1 MKLRCLGCSALA
13 AFIAAALWLVSAPIA
28 AQQGGA
34 AAAAAQTPQT
44 LLPWAFQV
52 APPGAKRHDDGKP
65 HTPPGSTQPG
75 MMQPQID
82 DPYGPPDWFP
92 SDHPPMP
99 EVVAKGRRPAVRAC
113 AQCHLPNGLGHP
125 ESANLAGLNAV
136 YIVQQMQDFAN
147 EARKGSAIMTG
158 MAAAATPEE
167 LKASAEYFASLKMQ
181 PWNKVVEV
189 TTVPK
194 TFVGAGNMRFA
205 IEGAGAGTEPIGQRI
220 IELPEDPVQAEL
232 RNSHS
237 GFVAHVPPG
246 SIKKGEGLVTTGG
259 NGRTLRCSICHGA
272 DLKGLAGVPGIA
284 GRSPIYLV
292 RQLYSFKTGARTGVW
307 APLMKGAVEK
317 LTVEDMIAIAGY
329 TGSRTP

>member
-1 MKLRCLGCSALA
+1 
-13 AFIAAALWLVSAPIA
+13 
-28 AQQGGA
+28 
-34 AAAAAQTPQT
+34 
-44 LLPWAFQV
+44 
-52 APPGAKRHDDGKP
+52 
-65 HTPPGSTQPG
+65 
-75 MMQPQID
+75 
-82 DPYGPPDWFP
+82 
-92 SDHPPMP
+92 
-99 EVVAKGRRPAVRAC
+99 
-113 AQCHLPNGLGHP
+113 
-125 ESANLAGLNAV
+125 
-136 YIVQQMQDFAN
+136 MQDFAS

-167 LKASAEYFASLKMQ
+167 LKASAEYFASVKNQ

-205 IEGAGAGTEPIGQRI
+205 IVGSGAGTEPLDQRI

-237 GFVAHVPPG
+237 GFVAHVPVG
-246 SIKKGEGLVTTGG
+246 SIKKGEALVTTGG
-259 NGRTLRCSICHGA
+259 NGKTLRCSICHGT

-292 RQLYSFKTGARTGVW
+292 RQLYSFKNGARAGVW

-317 LTVEDMIAIAGY
+317 LTVEDMIAIAAY
-329 TGSRTP
+329 TGSRPP